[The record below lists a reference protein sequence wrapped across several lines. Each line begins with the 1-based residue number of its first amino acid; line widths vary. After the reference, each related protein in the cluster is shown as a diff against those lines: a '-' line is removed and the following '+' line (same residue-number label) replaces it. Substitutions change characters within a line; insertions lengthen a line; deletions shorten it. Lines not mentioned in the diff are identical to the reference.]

1 MEKKSVNI
9 EYAVNTLK
17 ETIYTAVAELKSV
30 IKDRLATLA
39 VVKQDL
45 AYAYSEVE
53 DICEIADNLSVDMEV
68 LAEETNDV
76 VDTLGDVLAVIS
88 PEEFGDFEEEED
100 FEEDEP
106 CVVVEDTE
114 TGEETEYPIN

>member
-17 ETIYTAVAELKSV
+17 ETIHTAVAELKSV
-30 IKDRLATLA
+30 IKDRLSTLE

-53 DICEIADNLSVDMEV
+53 DICEIADNLSVDMEI

-76 VDTLGDVLAVIS
+76 IDTLGDVLAIIS
-88 PEEFGDFEEEED
+88 PEEFGDFEEED

>member
-17 ETIYTAVAELKSV
+17 ETIHTAVAELKSV
-30 IKDRLATLA
+30 IKDRLSTLE

-53 DICEIADNLSVDMEV
+53 DICEIADNLSVDMEI

-88 PEEFGDFEEEED
+88 PEEFGDFEEED
-100 FEEDEP
+100 FEEEEP